1 MDDKNLVSQILRKL
15 YDLVESYDK
24 IKDAIDKETLQ
35 RIKKYSKTVTWLE
48 EVILTQEQMVK
59 FFREYNNDSL

>member
-1 MDDKNLVSQILRKL
+1 MVSQILRKL

-35 RIKKYSKTVTWLE
+35 RIKKYSIMLTMVE
-48 EVILTQEQMVK
+48 ESILTQEKIVK
-59 FFREYNNDSL
+59 FFREDNNDSL

>member
-15 YDLVESYDK
+15 FDLVESYEK

-35 RIKKYSKTVTWLE
+35 RIKKYSIMLTMVE
-48 EVILTQEQMVK
+48 ESILTQEKKVK
-59 FFREYNNDSL
+59 FFREDNNDSL

>member
-15 YDLVESYDK
+15 YDLVESYEK

-35 RIKKYSKTVTWLE
+35 RIKKYSIMLTMVE
-48 EVILTQEQMVK
+48 ESILTQEKMVK
-59 FFREYNNDSL
+59 FCREDNNDSL